1 MDKRILRERMR
12 RKKRQLMMRKIM
24 RLVMCTVAVI
34 LVLVFVFKGVI
45 SPIAKKIMSSDG
57 KTVEVQAQ
65 TAQADPNAAVRRP
78 VKGVQ
83 DVSKTTVRTAG
94 WQEDENGKWYQN
106 VDGSY
111 YASGM
116 QDIDGVTYYFN
127 DQGYVQTGWVTLDNK
142 DYFFNDDGSY
152 NPEKQRPMVALTFD
166 DGPGPYTD
174 KLLDCLEENGA
185 KATFFMLGK
194 NAEQYPDVIKR
205 MKEIGCELG
214 NHSYNH
220 LNMTTIPTD
229 QVIEQF
235 DKTNEIIKN
244 ACGEPASVL
253 RFPYG
258 SFDSERLAAVNMP
271 SFLWSLDTEDWKK
284 LDAQADYD
292 SVIGHVSDGEIVLM
306 HDIHEASVEAALK
319 IIPEL
324 INQGYKLVTLE
335 EMAEAKGLSLE
346 NGKSYTDFWA
356 KTVEGMKAEGQSGS
370 TDAGSQDS
378 GSSTIKDESE
388 PVQGMQDAGTQESD
402 SQDQQSDDTSSED
415 ESSDSGV
422 SPIV

>member
-24 RLVMCTVAVI
+24 RLVMCAVAV
-34 LVLVFVFKGVI
+34 LVVLVFIFKGVI
-45 SPIAKKIMSSDG
+45 GPIAKKLTSGDG
-57 KTVEVQAQ
+57 KTVEVQAE

-78 VKGVQ
+78 VKGAQ
-83 DVSKTTVRTAG
+83 DVSKTTARTAG
-94 WQEDENGKWYQN
+94 WQEDENGRWYQN

-127 DQGYVQTGWVTLDNK
+127 DQGYVQTGWVTLENK

-152 NPEKQRPMVALTFD
+152 NPEKQRPMIALTFD

-174 KLLDCLEENGA
+174 RLLDCLEENGA
-185 KATFFMLGK
+185 KATFFMQGK

-205 MKEIGCELG
+205 MQELGCELG
-214 NHSYNH
+214 NHSYDH
-220 LNMTTIPTD
+220 PNMTAIPVD
-229 QVIEQF
+229 QVVDQFQRTNDIIE
-235 DKTNEIIKN
+235 N
-244 ACGEPASVL
+244 ACGEPASVV

-258 SFDSERLAAVNMP
+258 SFDAERLSAVNMP

-306 HDIHEASVEAALK
+306 HDIHEPSVEAALK

-324 INQGYKLVTLE
+324 IKEGYKLVTLE
-335 EMAEAKGLSLE
+335 EMAEAKGFSLE
-346 NGKSYTDFWA
+346 NGRSYTDFWA
-356 KTVEGMKAEGQSGS
+356 STVETMKAEGQSDS
-370 TDAGSQDS
+370 TDAGSQ
-378 GSSTIKDESE
+378 SSTTVKDESE
-388 PVQGMQDAGTQESD
+388 PVEGTQSSAGETD
-402 SQDQQSDDTSSED
+402 SQEKQSDDSSSED
-415 ESSDSGV
+415 SSSDSGV